1 MVAVLVLALASF
13 SAASQSAKC
22 KPGVVLD
29 VAHGRDYTLTICDVG
44 VIALRGVEAPL
55 RVADGLRPV
64 TRGTTGV
71 PSPMIQA
78 PVSGEVLGGPNIAPE
93 AFAYLSKLVGQR
105 VTLVNDGYRIGD
117 REGRQYAYVF
127 LSNKTLLNAEMIRL
141 GFGYADRQGSHPRR
155 DEFSALEAMAR
166 RAKVGVWSAPTPSG
180 AP

>member
-1 MVAVLVLALASF
+1 
-13 SAASQSAKC
+13 
-22 KPGVVLD
+22 VLD

-44 VIALRGVEAPL
+44 VVALRGVEPPL

-64 TRGTTGV
+64 IGGAAGV
-71 PSPMIQA
+71 PTPQFELPI
-78 PVSGEVLGGPNIAPE
+78 SGVLGGKDVGPDAL
-93 AFAYLSKLVGQR
+93 AYLSKFVGQR

-117 REGRQYAYVF
+117 LVGRQYAYVYLPGKTF
-127 LSNKTLLNAEMIRL
+127 LNTEMIRL